1 MAKLNHVFGNYF
13 SLVIP
18 LVKRTRTVI
27 DGTETDTDT
36 EYTPSPSESV
46 SVRLIRRKGRA
57 FSYIP
62 TVEGSQVTIEDEGK
76 LPLGTYDVEVVITGG
91 EHPMRF
97 CDEATIEVHN
107 ATEAAGIV
115 PGETLTATTY
125 TLQGAVFFAMG
136 SGGGDSG
143 ITLYYVNVTNNGDD
157 TYTADKTFTEIKA
170 AYENGNLV
178 FVKYNGA
185 IMNLVG
191 FMQDSFVLFSQAG
204 GSIITTIMIGSR
216 DEVLFATHSLPTR
229 LSDLQ
234 NDLLF
239 ATQQWVISQRYLT
252 EHQSLDG
259 YATQQWVNNQNFL
272 KEHQSLDGYAT
283 QQWVNEQ
290 NFLKQHQDIS
300 GKENRMQI
308 VVPNSLSFAAETG
321 KYYRITQ
328 SGTITVTLPSVVS
341 DYIEGFLLFFT
352 AAADDCIHFD
362 TQDTV
367 LKADG
372 YEIKAGDICEVNAVC
387 NSNGW
392 QITVVK
398 FNS

>member
-13 SLVIP
+13 SLAIP

-27 DGTETDTDT
+27 DGEETDIDT
-36 EYTPSPSESV
+36 AYTPSPSELV
-46 SVRLIRRKGRA
+46 NVRLLRHKGKA

-76 LPLGTYDVEVVITGG
+76 LPLGTYDVEVTITGG

-97 CDEATIEVHN
+97 CDIDTIEVHH

-115 PGETLTATTY
+115 PGETLTATSY
-125 TLQGAVFFAMG
+125 TLEGAVFFAMG
-136 SGGGDSG
+136 SGGAGTPGKS
-143 ITLYYVNVTNNGDD
+143 
-157 TYTADKTFTEIKA
+157 
-170 AYENGNLV
+170 AYDIAVENGFIGTEEEWLASL
-178 FVKYNGA
+178 KGEKGDKGDKGDTGEQGPQGPQG
-185 IMNLVG
+185 IQG
-191 FMQDSFVLFSQAG
+191 ETGSQG
-204 GSIITTIMIGSR
+204 PQG
-216 DEVLFATHSLPTR
+216 L
-229 LSDLQ
+229 
-234 NDLLF
+234 NDKLL
-239 ATQQWVISQRYLT
+239 
-252 EHQSLDG
+252 
-259 YATQQWVNNQNFL
+259 
-272 KEHQSLDGYAT
+272 
-283 QQWVNEQ
+283 
-290 NFLKQHQDIS
+290 
-300 GKENRMQI
+300 I
-308 VVPNSLSFAAETG
+308 VVPDSLTFLAETG

-352 AAADDCIHFD
+352 AASDDCLHFD

-372 YEIKAGDICEVNAVC
+372 YEIKAGDICEVNAVY
-387 NSNGW
+387 NGSGW

>member
-13 SLVIP
+13 SLRIP
-18 LVKRTRTVI
+18 LVMRTRTVI
-27 DGTETDTDT
+27 DGEETDTDT

-62 TVEGSQVTIEDEGK
+62 TVAGSTVTIEDEGK
-76 LPLGTYDVEVVITGG
+76 LPLGTYDVEVTITGG

-157 TYTADKTFTEIKA
+157 TYTADKTFAEIKA

-216 DEVLFATHSLPTR
+216 DEVLFATHSLPTK

-252 EHQSLDG
+252 EHQD
-259 YATQQWVNNQNFL
+259 V
-272 KEHQSLDGYAT
+272 
-283 QQWVNEQ
+283 
-290 NFLKQHQDIS
+290 S
-300 GKENRMQI
+300 GKEDKMQI
-308 VVPNSLSFAAETG
+308 VSYA
-321 KYYRITQ
+321 Q
-328 SGTITVTLPSVVS
+328 SATAITVEFGYNKIGFEVNTLAITLPTVGNDVATLKGLLIKFTTGANPDISFTNNNVIFADAYDTPAS
-341 DYIEGFLLFFT
+341 SITELNAIYDGDNWYITSQKF
-352 AAADDCIHFD
+352 
-362 TQDTV
+362 
-367 LKADG
+367 KAQ
-372 YEIKAGDICEVNAVC
+372 
-387 NSNGW
+387 NS
-392 QITVVK
+392 
-398 FNS
+398 

>member
-13 SLVIP
+13 SLRIP
-18 LVKRTRTVI
+18 LVMRTRTVI
-27 DGTETDTDT
+27 DGEETDTDT

-62 TVEGSQVTIEDEGK
+62 TVDGSTVTISDEGK
-76 LPLGTYDVEVVITGG
+76 LPLGTYDVEVTITGG

-97 CDEATIEVHN
+97 CDEATIEVHY

-125 TLQGAVFFAMG
+125 TLEGAVFFAMG
-136 SGGGDSG
+136 SGGSDSG

-157 TYTADKTFTEIKA
+157 TYTADKTFAEIKA
-170 AYENGNLV
+170 AYEDGNLV

-216 DEVLFATHSLPTR
+216 DEVLFATHSLPTK

-252 EHQSLDG
+252 EHQSL
-259 YATQQWVNNQNFL
+259 Y
-272 KEHQSLDGYAT
+272 GYAT

-308 VVPNSLSFAAETG
+308 VVPDSLSFLAETG

-341 DYIEGFLLFFT
+341 NYLEGFLLFFT
-352 AAADDCIHFD
+352 AAADDCLHFN
-362 TQDTV
+362 TQETV

-372 YEIKAGDICEVNAVC
+372 YEINAGDICEVNAVY
-387 NSNGW
+387 NGDGW
-392 QITVVK
+392 QVTVVK
-398 FNS
+398 FKS

>member
-1 MAKLNHVFGNYF
+1 MAKLNHVYGNFF

-18 LVKRTRTVI
+18 LVKRTRTVV

-76 LPLGTYDVEVVITGG
+76 LPLGTYDVEVTISGG

-107 ATEAAGIV
+107 ATEDAGIV

-216 DEVLFATHSLPTR
+216 DEVLFATHSLPTK

-252 EHQSLDG
+252 EHQSLSG
-259 YATQQWVNNQNFL
+259 YATEQWVNNQNFL
-272 KEHQSLDGYAT
+272 KT
-283 QQWVNEQ
+283 
-290 NFLKQHQDIS
+290 HQDIT
-300 GKENRMQI
+300 GKENRMLI
-308 VVPNSLSFAAETG
+308 VTPNSLSFHAETG

-328 SGTITVTLPSVVS
+328 SGTISVTLPSVQS

-352 AAADDCIHFD
+352 AASDDCLSFV
-362 TQDTV
+362 TQDSV
-367 LKADG
+367 IYADG
-372 YEIKAGDICEVNAVC
+372 YKINAGDICEVNAVF
-387 NSNGW
+387 NGDSW
-392 QITVVK
+392 VVTVVK

>member
-143 ITLYYVNVTNNGDD
+143 ITLYYVNVTNNGGD

-216 DEVLFATHSLPTR
+216 DEVLFATHSLPTK

-252 EHQSLDG
+252 EHQSLSG
-259 YATQQWVNNQNFL
+259 YATEQWVNN
-272 KEHQSLDGYAT
+272 
-283 QQWVNEQ
+283 Q

-308 VVPNSLSFAAETG
+308 VVPNSLTFAAETG

-341 DYIEGFLLFFT
+341 NYLEGFLLFFT
-352 AAADDCIHFD
+352 AAADNCLHFD

-372 YEIKAGDICEVNAVC
+372 YEIKAGDICEVNVVY
-387 NSNGW
+387 NGDGW

-398 FNS
+398 FNSQEGV

>member
-1 MAKLNHVFGNYF
+1 M
-13 SLVIP
+13 
-18 LVKRTRTVI
+18 RTRTVI
-27 DGTETDTDT
+27 DGEDTDTDT

-57 FSYIP
+57 FSYIT
-62 TVEGSQVTIEDEGK
+62 TVDGSTVTISDEGK
-76 LPLGTYDVEVVITGG
+76 LPLGTYDVEVTITGG

-125 TLQGAVFFAMG
+125 TLEGAVFFAMG

-157 TYTADKTFTEIKA
+157 TYTADKTFAEIKA

-216 DEVLFATHSLPTR
+216 DEVLFATHSLPTK
-229 LSDLQ
+229 LSELQ

-239 ATQQWVISQRYLT
+239 ATQQWVN
-252 EHQSLDG
+252 D
-259 YATQQWVNNQNFL
+259 
-272 KEHQSLDGYAT
+272 
-283 QQWVNEQ
+283 Q

-308 VVPNSLSFAAETG
+308 VVPNSLSFSAETG

-328 SGTITVTLPSVVS
+328 SGTITVTLPSVQS

-352 AAADDCIHFD
+352 AASDDCLHFD

-372 YEIKAGDICEVNAVC
+372 YEIKAGDICEVNAVY
-387 NSNGW
+387 NGDGW